1 MVSGLFWWSISR
13 FRFELRWLRGFSCLG
28 FARCLWFV
36 VGFALAS
43 VLVGLC
49 ELLDLVF
56 GCDLGLFCLVGFGV
70 GDCG

>member
-1 MVSGLFWWSISR
+1 MAAW
-13 FRFELRWLRGFSCLG
+13 FSCLG

-49 ELLDLVF
+49 GLLDLVF